1 MQIPKEISQTTGK
14 LENAGF
20 EAYIVG
26 GCVRDIFM
34 NKEPK
39 DWDITT
45 NANPDQ
51 ITSLFK
57 HSHYD
62 NNFGTVRVINDKT
75 ENEKLKVIEV
85 TTYRLDANYSDS
97 RRPDSVIFSQNLED
111 DLKRRDF
118 TINALALKVSH
129 ETTNVL
135 YETVVDLF
143 GGIKD
148 LNNGIIKTVGKADE
162 RFDEDALRILR
173 AIRLS
178 SELGFIINTETERSI
193 KKMAQ
198 KIGLIAKERI
208 RDEFIKIIM
217 SDRPM
222 FGIEMMNRLNLLKY
236 TIPEIEEGLGI
247 KQNQAHS
254 YDVWEHSLR
263 AVQVASNKKWPLEI
277 RLAALFHDI
286 GKPRTRRWS
295 EEKEDWTFYGHE
307 VIGSQMT
314 EKILRNLKFPTKTT
328 EKTVLLAR
336 WHMFFTD
343 TDQITLSAVRR
354 MLRNVGTE
362 NIWDLMNVRIADRVG
377 TGRPKEDPY
386 RLRKYKSMIEE
397 VIRDPISVKM
407 LKIDGNK
414 IMDVSQETAGPKIGY
429 ILNALL
435 EEALNDPKKNTESYL
450 KKRALKL
457 SKLDNETLQGLGEKG
472 KEKMGVEEERE
483 KKILRGKYGVK

>member
-62 NNFGTVRVINDKT
+62 NDFGTVRVINDKT

-263 AVQVASNKKWPLEI
+263 AVQIASNKKWPLEI

-435 EEALNDPKKNTESYL
+435 EEVLNDPQKNTENYL
-450 KKRALKL
+450 EKRALKL
-457 SKLDNETLQGLGEKG
+457 SKLDNKTLQGLGEKG

>member
-1 MQIPKEISQTTGK
+1 MQIPKEISQITGK

-20 EAYIVG
+20 EAYLVG

-34 NKEPK
+34 NREPK

-45 NANPDQ
+45 SAKPNQ
-51 ITSLFK
+51 ITSLFE

-62 NNFGTVRVINDKT
+62 NDFGTVRVVNDET
-75 ENEKLKVIEV
+75 ENEKLKIVEV

-97 RRPDSVIFSQNLED
+97 RRPDSVTFSEKLED

-118 TINALALKVSH
+118 TINALALKVSR
-129 ETTNVL
+129 ETTDVL
-135 YETVVDLF
+135 YETAVDLF

-162 RFDEDALRILR
+162 RFNEDGLRILR

-178 SELGFIINTETERSI
+178 SELGFIINTETEKSI

-198 KIGLIAKERI
+198 KIDLIAKERI

-222 FGIEMMNRLNLLKY
+222 FGIEMMNRLNILGY
-236 TIPEIEEGLGI
+236 IVPELEEGLGT

-263 AVQVASNKKWPLEI
+263 AVQVTSNKKWPLEI

-295 EEKEDWTFYGHE
+295 EEKEDWTFHGHE
-307 VIGSQMT
+307 VVGSQMT
-314 EKILRNLKFPTKTT
+314 EKILKNLRFSTKII
-328 EKTVLLAR
+328 EKTVLLTR

-354 MLRNVGTE
+354 MLSNVGVE

-407 LKIDGNK
+407 LKIDGSK
-414 IMDVSQETAGPKIGY
+414 IMNVTQETPGPKIGY

-435 EEALNDPKKNTESYL
+435 EEVLGDPKKNIEDYL
-450 KKRALKL
+450 EKRTMEL
-457 SKLDNETLQGLGEKG
+457 SKLDNQTLRGLGEKG
-472 KEKMGVEEERE
+472 KEKIGIEEEKE